1 MALLQCLVELYVMS
15 CLQTIV
21 SSQGGRNAKKDK
33 KEKKSSGEVASKE
46 ELEVPLQCRKCEHAA
61 NTLHQMRLHYASKH
75 RLLVSCIVLQFAY
88 LYYLWKDGRLLSLSP
103 TFFYTDISVVVS
115 VDDVIQSSI

>member
-1 MALLQCLVELYVMS
+1 MA
-15 CLQTIV
+15 IV

-33 KEKKSSGEVASKE
+33 QVKKSSGEVASKE

-75 RLLVSCIVLQFAY
+75 RLLVSGIVLQFAY
-88 LYYLWKDGRLLSLSP
+88 LYYLWEDCRLLSLSP
-103 TFFYTDISVVVS
+103 NFFYTDISA
-115 VDDVIQSSI
+115 VDSYEN